1 MPTISATTKTT
12 GTTTTGA
19 ASTAAAA
26 KTGTTKQ
33 TLAGNFDQF
42 LTLLTTQLKNQNPLD
57 PLNTNDFTNQL
68 VQFASVEQ
76 QIKSNDTLTSLLSA
90 TKASTATNALAFV
103 GMSVTADG
111 TSTTLSGGKASWV
124 LSAPRNAAQATVTI
138 KNDKGEAVYT
148 ENRGLAAGDQPFTWN
163 GRSNAGTPVLDGQYS
178 ISVIAQ
184 DSTGAAMTVS
194 TQISGTVDSVD
205 LSGTTPALRIGNATV
220 PIDKV
225 KTMRRPLGA

>member
-1 MPTISATTKTT
+1 MPSIGSKTTASTTATTASSGSTSSTT
-12 GTTTTGA
+12 GTTR
-19 ASTAAAA
+19 
-26 KTGTTKQ
+26 Q

-76 QIKSNDTLTSLLSA
+76 QSKSNDTLSSLLSA

-111 TSTTLSGGKASWV
+111 TSTTLSGGQASWV
-124 LSAPRNAAQATVTI
+124 LSAPRNASQATVTI

-148 ENRGLAAGDQPFTWN
+148 ENRSIAAGDQPFTWN

-178 ISVIAQ
+178 ISVVAQ

-194 TQISGTVDSVD
+194 TQITGTVDSVD
-205 LSGTTPALRIGNATV
+205 LSGTTPALRIGSAVV

-225 KTMRRPLGA
+225 KTMRRPAGA